1 MIKKTRAAFGTHV
14 LFSEQGAAA
23 HGSPTPPITPN
34 ITVFKPIPVFG
45 FRPQNA
51 EVFHCLLS
59 ITTLISYHHVQSL
72 TQFCLHPLEFWSVSL
87 SKQTKLGIIF
97 LLLLLFPLKD
107 ILIKT
112 TRKTKETDKKASTV
126 KKAGKRAQTLN
137 AKVFF
142 FVCVWCFRVVFFV
155 LFCFGMPPERV
166 YIKKH
171 TQGQETKSLRLNLE
185 KDKWMHL
192 RKK

>member
-72 TQFCLHPLEFWSVSL
+72 TQFCLHPLEF
-87 SKQTKLGIIF
+87 
-97 LLLLLFPLKD
+97 
-107 ILIKT
+107 
-112 TRKTKETDKKASTV
+112 
-126 KKAGKRAQTLN
+126 
-137 AKVFF
+137 
-142 FVCVWCFRVVFFV
+142 
-155 LFCFGMPPERV
+155 
-166 YIKKH
+166 
-171 TQGQETKSLRLNLE
+171 
-185 KDKWMHL
+185 
-192 RKK
+192 